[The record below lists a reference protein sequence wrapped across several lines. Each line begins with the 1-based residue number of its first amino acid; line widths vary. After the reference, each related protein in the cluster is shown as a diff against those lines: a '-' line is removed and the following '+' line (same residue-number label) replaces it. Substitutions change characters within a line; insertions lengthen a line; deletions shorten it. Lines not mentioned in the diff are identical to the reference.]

1 MTKRRKTKDEKN
13 KMVRFTRKVVQHS
26 TGRWHQNVKKI
37 MMYQCYD
44 LSSEN
49 RYGETEKSEKSNT

>member
-1 MTKRRKTKDEKN
+1 MTKKRKTKDEKN

-37 MMYQCYD
+37 IM
-44 LSSEN
+44 
-49 RYGETEKSEKSNT
+49 RT